1 MALTAAVGNLP
12 GPKEKIVSYLEFN
25 FKDGKTSHRHSV
37 SGQPPSSATGG
48 KRGAGQTQFTPREN
62 KLFDNL
68 QKYNDNGS
76 TAPQSIGNPLVIR
89 AVASKLDYDANQFSF
104 AQKEAES
111 RNQEKRAVTKTEP
124 VSNPVVR
131 QNTKEL
137 KSRLKFSE
145 TYKLIKENRDINL

>member
-1 MALTAAVGNLP
+1 M
-12 GPKEKIVSYLEFN
+12 
-25 FKDGKTSHRHSV
+25 
-37 SGQPPSSATGG
+37 
-48 KRGAGQTQFTPREN
+48 
-62 KLFDNL
+62 
-68 QKYNDNGS
+68 
-76 TAPQSIGNPLVIR
+76 IR